1 MSTAKTNLMR
11 YCYLL
16 ILSLLAFQA
25 NSQDKI
31 YKRGGDIILAKIQEI
46 GVDEIKYKLFQE
58 PEGPTYGIEKDLI
71 VKIIF
76 QNGRTETYKSSLK
89 DPNLYKGQSRN
100 ALKINFLSPL
110 TGYTQFGYERSL
122 KPGRSIEFNLGIIGL
137 GKNQVIDYSYYQ
149 PGTTTPEEYRR
160 DAKGANI
167 GIGYKFIKTPDFINK
182 NIRFAHLLQGGYIKP
197 TFYGGVYDE
206 NIIDYKTQVPTAARR
221 TVSYGSLMIELGKQW
236 IFSEQFMLDIYFGLG
251 YCVDNIN
258 DNDIYSYS
266 SVSNESEAHHFNTL
280 RFGSSPGF
288 ALSGGLK
295 IGILLNK
302 PKD

>member
-1 MSTAKTNLMR
+1 MR
-11 YCYLL
+11 YSFIL
-16 ILSLLAFQA
+16 IISLLAFQA
-25 NSQDKI
+25 QSQDKI

-46 GVDEIKYKLFQE
+46 GVDEVKYKLFEEQ
-58 PEGPTYGIEKDLI
+58 EGPTYGIEKDRI

-89 DPNLYKGQSRN
+89 DPTLYQGQSKN
-100 ALKINFLSPL
+100 ALKLNFLSPL
-110 TGYTQFGYERSL
+110 SGYTQFGYERSL

-137 GKNQVIDYSYYQ
+137 GKNQVIDYTYYL
-149 PGTTTPEEYRR
+149 PGTNVPTEYKR

-167 GIGYKFIKTPDFINK
+167 GIGYKFIKTPDFINR
-182 NIRFAHLLQGGYIKP
+182 NIRFAHLLQGSYIKP
-197 TFYGGVYDE
+197 TIYTGVYGE
-206 NIIDYKTQVPTAARR
+206 NIIDYKTQVPIAERR
-221 TVSYGSLMIELGKQW
+221 TVAYGSLMVELGKQW

-251 YCVDNIN
+251 YCFDNIN
-258 DNDIYSYS
+258 DDGRYSYS
-266 SVSNESEAHHFNTL
+266 SVSDEYQAYHFNTL
-280 RFGSSPGF
+280 RLGSSPGF

>member
-1 MSTAKTNLMR
+1 LSTAKTNLMR

-31 YKRGGDIILAKIQEI
+31 YKRGGDIILARIQEI

-110 TGYTQFGYERSL
+110 VGYTQFGYERSL

-137 GKNQVIDYSYYQ
+137 GKNQVLDYTYYQ
-149 PGTTTPEEYRR
+149 PGGSPKEIKR

-167 GIGYKFIKTPDFINK
+167 GIGYKFIKTPDFINR
-182 NIRFAHLLQGGYIKP
+182 NIRFAHLLQGSYIKP
-197 TFYGGVYDE
+197 TLYTGVYDE
-206 NIIDYKTQVPTAARR
+206 NIIDYKTQVAIAERR
-221 TVSYGSLMIELGKQW
+221 TVAYGALMIELGKQW

-258 DNDIYSYS
+258 DDDNSSYS
-266 SVSNESEAHHFNTL
+266 SISDEYQALHFNTI

>member
-1 MSTAKTNLMR
+1 MR

-89 DPNLYKGQSRN
+89 DPTLYQGQSKN
-100 ALKINFLSPL
+100 ALKLNFLSPL

-137 GKNQVIDYSYYQ
+137 GKNQVIDYSYYI
-149 PGTTTPEEYRR
+149 PGTNAPTEYKR

-182 NIRFAHLLQGGYIKP
+182 NIRFAHLLQGSYIKP
-197 TFYGGVYDE
+197 TLYTGVYGE
-206 NIIDYKTQVPTAARR
+206 NIIDYKTQVPIAERR
-221 TVSYGSLMIELGKQW
+221 TVAYGSLMIELGKQW
-236 IFSEQFMLDIYFGLG
+236 IFSEQFMLDIYFGVG

-258 DNDIYSYS
+258 DDDIYSYS
-266 SVSNESEAHHFNTL
+266 SVSSESEAHHFNTL

-295 IGILLNK
+295 IGILLQK
-302 PKD
+302 PKE